1 MQQIG
6 KDFDLSA
13 NHICDYYR
21 FSTDD
26 ENTRVILWGYPDFDL
41 VTGVEGEPRYIGDV
55 VFCIDGSPTVIRGP
69 TPASSV
75 IHRNSLPESDFDK
88 THSLSYSSSNL
99 TLSGFSYSTKAFHL
113 LHETSQ
119 SDSFDIKQILK
130 LDETYY
136 VRTNI
141 GVHILTEE
149 RNRDNTVKMTIR
161 YIPIESKYLA
171 FRDKYLY
178 IFQKYSVSKYTLAG
192 DCIETYDKVTPFHKF
207 DEFKKVMLMNTV
219 FIVFTSSG
227 DVCSIDKDMNI
238 TSLVGPEVTNWQ
250 PFIHGNILYTI
261 GCCSHKLRLF
271 QSTQFIKSES
281 AKLRCLE
288 ALTSKS
294 NGQMTIQCTSSSDN
308 VGTCDE
314 RGTADVGGIPLDS
327 VGGIPLDSVGG
338 IPLADVNSHDCGDDG
353 RAVNPSRV
361 GRAVDNTIDGCGATV
376 QTLPNARA
384 GDDGCHVCPSE
395 TLKSSESSV
404 CICTSESN
412 DVVDD
417 YSEPVGTWLHLNG
430 GKITLQECVDL
441 EKLKMIIDNF
451 KDPYIQTSVAKFKPY
466 HKYNN
471 GDYISKAICGYYG
484 QSSTSEAAL
493 RSLYKYLIET
503 SDKNDSCGT
512 SIGRLQV
519 SYRQKGLWILGGPG
533 GYGEYGH
540 GNTLATGAK
549 FTLAGRYFSTSI
561 TSLQNMSKPIRQ
573 TICGDIYWDVDMV
586 NAFPTILSQYCK
598 IHGIPCPILDHYVAN
613 REEIIRSSG
622 LSRDVFKSR
631 FFTVMTQSGIDQKL
645 PFFTSVT
652 QGGTTLK
659 IQFFPCLS
667 AEISTIGLRFLALN
681 PPRTGS
687 SNIHKNLSLDDINR
701 YIMMEV
707 LCSIE
712 NEIMWNAFQFLQG
725 QGYHPEVLCF
735 DGLMVRKQGELST
748 LNRTLVDLSEFIRQK
763 TKYNVEF
770 VVKPMTDALDLSK
783 IAGKIAK

>member
-13 NHICDYYR
+13 NHTCDYYR
-21 FSTDD
+21 FSSDD
-26 ENTRVILWGYPDFDL
+26 ENTRVILWGYPNFDL
-41 VTGVEGEPRYIGDV
+41 VTGIEGEPRYIGDV

-69 TPASSV
+69 TPVSSML
-75 IHRNSLPESDFDK
+75 HQSLLSESESDK
-88 THSLSYSSSNL
+88 THSLSHSSSNL

-141 GVHILTEE
+141 GVHILTEG

-261 GCCSHKLRLF
+261 GCCSHKLRSF

-314 RGTADVGGIPLDS
+314 HGTADVSGIPLDS
-327 VGGIPLDSVGG
+327 VGKIPLDS
-338 IPLADVNSHDCGDDG
+338 VNSHDCGDDG
-353 RAVNPSRV
+353 RAVKVMVIGNTLVMIPHNYQV
-361 GRAVDNTIDGCGATV
+361 GYYMWNTSTVTRAI
-376 QTLPNARA
+376 
-384 GDDGCHVCPSE
+384 
-395 TLKSSESSV
+395 
-404 CICTSESN
+404 TSESN

-451 KDPYIQTSVAKFKPY
+451 GDPYIQTSVAKFKPY

-748 LNRTLVDLSEFIRQK
+748 LNRTLVDLSAFIRQK